1 MRKNILKCCLWAGL
15 ALWVWAIPMSAQADD
30 PIVVTNEWKS
40 ASTPPMGDTI
50 ISNMIVATDPFSG
63 LGIASGSRIENY
75 TELYGSN
82 TLKGSSTELEGGVFS
97 LYANV
102 SGNGEIKDLTVNNY
116 GRMARV
122 DLSKATGTT
131 FYNRNGSTAYESVFN
146 PRAYTGVSDI
156 PGGRVRL
163 CLHLV
168 LDYDHC
174 IVVNT
179 DAIGDSPTD
188 PIVERPGEVWGTVR
202 LGDKSKLFNMNSIRR
217 IAGYTIDDRPGDTSW
232 IQSHYLVNDPEIDDV
247 LSMGNSSLLYNGL
260 EPNAEGSHTWG
271 ENKYNLNT
279 NARITEQAIKMGDDS
294 YIYNAG
300 KIGQTCS
307 GSGCTDYVE
316 VAIETGTGGYV
327 ENASTPY
334 STKEE
339 GPLLTS
345 VPYIKATSINMGAGS
360 TIVNDWGGEVYA
372 SGANIGTGG
381 ALTGIK
387 MGYDSYLVNG
397 YAPLI
402 DEGQTRTA
410 WNTTYMFVRGN
421 IEMGDKA
428 HIYNRSNPD
437 GKWDSATGLYI
448 NSAVLG
454 IGLSTS
460 RDSDPREAK
469 IIVGEDSTIIN
480 DGGTIKS
487 LLLSNEG
494 GRAEGYSGSGN
505 APSYHTYLSVGD
517 NTKIRNTSYHFE
529 DAEGVHRVLGSIHV
543 ERLWGATSSVSDTW
557 ASHVDIYNTGYI
569 RVSGLHLGDYTTI
582 HNDIFTDKEL
592 SSPGRIWAGERT
604 DHSGSITL
612 GDHSTV
618 TNEGRIVTH
627 RLYFGDYGTLSMV
640 SADAVALAAPQA
652 FDDTS
657 YTAHLTS
664 DLTVNALTA
673 LKMGRESTIYT
684 DRTLYVK
691 GELGGGSLLYLQA
704 PQTGE
709 ETITRTDHLF
719 ADPNWGIHQGG
730 TFYGSLKQAD
740 DGLTDTIWI
749 DAQSAPT
756 SYTRLGGWEKDI
768 ESDLAIQAGTIQVDS
783 GTLEIAGPVSGDVIL
798 NGSNTVLRMTG
809 DALDFKGAILKSAN
823 ATNTTLHVKAGSK
836 GYTHT
841 ADYALDVDTVY
852 ISDGGLFT
860 LASNENVHVGEYL
873 LGSNGTLKFKR
884 LPTSYAG
891 GDITRF
897 ESATETTLHLD
908 LPTSST
914 IFLAPGKIDVDKLIV
929 QTGILRVTPEHQ
941 DIASVVNLKLGQ
953 NGTLD
958 VVEGADL
965 RVNTIAGYNDT
976 YGSVNIDNAKLTIA
990 KSGTNM
996 KNLTLSSGTLVY
1008 NGNEVS
1014 SSVFNVFNDVDVGK
1028 GSTFEARNKVQIR
1041 ATATQPK
1048 ALTIQKGGNLV
1059 VHNTTGED
1067 TLKLITVNLTLK
1079 TGSNVI
1085 MEAGDTIHMMKGSD
1099 YDEGTIWVEKNAR
1112 IFVKKPIPG
1121 REYLVMSTGSA
1132 DHWLNTEAEIES
1144 YLKTS
1149 FLYINPVFDWRSEG
1163 GQGNLYF
1170 TMYGVNDL
1178 YTALWP
1184 VVTDEN
1190 DRSMLRAMD
1199 QIHKKLSASEDF
1211 PPWLNR
1217 ILDSST
1223 AEEAADYVIE
1233 MDPDVHTNL
1242 VKSAQQLNRTMTNQM
1257 SALLHE
1263 IHTKSNSNPYR
1274 QGMYYRSGNYGY
1286 YNYGRSGGDTY
1297 YRYRGRYYPY
1307 MPYGNEAPAYVVHS
1321 DNGSVR
1327 SDNGAVWVKPFAN
1340 QYEQDDIGGIA
1351 GYKLK
1356 NMGVMA
1362 GADTDFDEWTL
1373 GIMGMYN
1380 QGKYKGN
1387 DSLFKAD
1394 IDSYAFGLYGSYQP
1408 DEYHYFV
1415 DFYATYMNSSQDT
1428 TQRLSEGNITTDYD
1442 TTTISGG
1449 LSVGYPIAFAN
1460 YFAVV
1465 PAAGVDYARVD
1476 PDDFT
1481 EKSAVEGIGTK
1492 RVKNKTLQS
1501 LQSALSARLL
1511 ANFQVKS
1518 VQITPEVFG
1527 KWSHE
1532 FKDTAARSSVT
1543 FIDYPEYA
1551 FKIKGKDAD
1560 KQLYT
1565 LGGSLTLTADDSERL
1580 FFTYAYD
1587 FNDTVKGHT
1596 FELGYLHS
1604 F

>member
-15 ALWVWAIPMSAQADD
+15 ALWAWAIPMSAQADD
-30 PIVVTNEWKS
+30 NPIVVTNEWK
-40 ASTPPMGDTI
+40 TPEYLANQYI
-50 ISNMIVATDPFSG
+50 NNMVVATAPFSG
-63 LGIASGSRIENY
+63 DKTASGSTIYNY

-97 LYANV
+97 LYGNV
-102 SGNGEIKDLTVNNY
+102 SGSGEIKDLTINNY
-116 GRMARV
+116 GRMARI
-122 DLSKATGTT
+122 DLSKATGTI
-131 FYNRNGSTAYESVFN
+131 FYNKKSDNGYEEVFNPFAYTSSTDKPSGYITLNIKNGSTVTTDSI
-146 PRAYTGVSDI
+146 GVSAS
-156 PGGRVRL
+156 GSV
-163 CLHLV
+163 
-168 LDYDHC
+168 
-174 IVVNT
+174 T
-179 DAIGDSPTD
+179 
-188 PIVERPGEVWGTVR
+188 ERRGEVWGTVR
-202 LGDKSKLFNMNSIRR
+202 LGDKSQLFNMNSIRR
-217 IAGYTIDDRPGDTSW
+217 IAGYTIAGDSTTTER
-232 IQSHYLVNDPEIDDV
+232 IQEHYLVNDPEIDDV
-247 LSMGNSSLLYNGL
+247 LSMGDSSWLFNGL
-260 EPNAEGSHTWG
+260 EPNAEGSSTWG
-271 ENKYNLNT
+271 DDKYNLNT
-279 NARITEQAIKMGDDS
+279 KASITEQLIKMGNDAK
-294 YIYNAG
+294 IYNAG
-300 KIGQTCS
+300 RIGKTCS

-316 VAIETGTGGYV
+316 VAIETGTGGYL
-327 ENASTPY
+327 ENAATPY
-334 STKEE
+334 SAKNETIT
-339 GPLLTS
+339 LHTV
-345 VPYIKATSINMGAGS
+345 VPEIKATSINMGAGS
-360 TIVNDWGGEVYA
+360 TLVNDWGGEVYA
-372 SGANIGTGG
+372 SGATIGTGG

-387 MGYDSYLVNG
+387 MGSDSYLVNG

-402 DEGQTRTA
+402 DEDQERTA

-421 IEMGDKA
+421 IEMGDNA
-428 HIYNRSNPD
+428 WIYNVSNRD
-437 GKWDSATGLYI
+437 GKWDSATGAYVS
-448 NSAVLG
+448 SAVLG
-454 IGLSTS
+454 IGLATE
-460 RDSDPREAK
+460 RQDLREAK
-469 IIVGEDSTIIN
+469 IIVGNDSTIIN

-494 GRAEGYSGSGN
+494 GRAEGYSGAGN
-505 APSYHTYLSVGD
+505 ASSYHTYLSVGD

-529 DAEGVHRVLGSIHV
+529 DAEGVHRVLGSIHL
-543 ERLWGATSSVSDTW
+543 ERLWGAPSSVSSTW
-557 ASHVDIYNTGYI
+557 ASHVKIYNTGYI
-569 RVSGLHLGDYTTI
+569 RVSGMHLGDYTKIENEVLTE
-582 HNDIFTDKEL
+582 NGM
-592 SSPGRIWAGERT
+592 SSPGRIWAGEIT
-604 DHSGSITL
+604 DHSGSIIL
-612 GDHSTV
+612 GNNSTI
-618 TNEGRIVTH
+618 TNKGRVITH
-627 RLYFGDYGTLSMV
+627 KLYFGDYGKLNMV

-652 FDDTS
+652 FNNTS
-657 YTAHLTS
+657 YTATLVS
-664 DLTVNALTA
+664 DLTVDGLTE
-673 LKMGRESTIYT
+673 LKMGRKSTIYT
-684 DRTLYVK
+684 DRTLYAK

-756 SYTRLGGWEKDI
+756 SYTRLGGWEKDT
-768 ESDLAIQAGTIQVDS
+768 ESDLAIEVGTIQVDS

-823 ATNTTLHVKAGSK
+823 VTNTTLHVKAGSK

-873 LGSNGTLKFKR
+873 LGSNGTLKLKR

-958 VVEGADL
+958 VVGGADL

-976 YGSVNIDNAKLTIA
+976 YGSVNIDHAKLTIA
-990 KSGTNM
+990 QSGTNM

-1008 NGNEVS
+1008 KGNEVS

-1085 MEAGDTIHMMKGSD
+1085 MEAGDTIQMMKGGD

-1163 GQGNLYF
+1163 GQGNLYL

-1211 PPWLNR
+1211 PPWLAR

-1223 AEEAADYVIE
+1223 AEEAAGYVIE

-1242 VKSAQQLNRTMTNQM
+1242 VKSAQQLNRTMTRHL
-1257 SALLHE
+1257 SSLLHE

-1307 MPYGNEAPAYVVHS
+1307 MPYGNEAPTYSVQS
-1321 DNGSVR
+1321 ENGSVR

-1356 NMGVMA
+1356 NTGIMA
-1362 GADTDFDEWTL
+1362 GADADFDEWTW

-1380 QGKYKGN
+1380 QGRYKGN

-1408 DEYHYFV
+1408 DEHHYFV

-1428 TQRLSEGNITTDYD
+1428 TQRLSEGNITADYD
-1442 TTTISGG
+1442 TKTISGG

-1501 LQSALSARLL
+1501 IQSALSARLL